1 MCPVPRTCTSQ
12 ILYFTAQWT
21 ILLTLRA
28 LASREVSVMPTTG
41 FFFQLHG
48 SGLTDWCCNWQITFS
63 IITLKPTLS
72 VYWTLVKWTSQQL

>member
-1 MCPVPRTCTSQ
+1 
-12 ILYFTAQWT
+12 
-21 ILLTLRA
+21 
-28 LASREVSVMPTTG
+28 MPTTG